1 MTCSG
6 RGNVIHPDL
15 TNLGALRA
23 MRDEALMRSKEA
35 PEPELK
41 LAFRM
46 LANAAGYLANVIE
59 KEDLKLRLEKS
70 GEHVQEL
77 QGIISALQIELT
89 KYMDDDK

>member
-1 MTCSG
+1 M
-6 RGNVIHPDL
+6 IHPDIA
-15 TNLGALRA
+15 NLAALRA
-23 MRDEALMRSKEA
+23 MRDEALIRSKEA

-59 KEDLKLRLEKS
+59 KEDLRLRLEKS
-70 GEHVQEL
+70 GERVQEL
-77 QGIISALQIELT
+77 QEIISALQVELT